1 MQNHPRGYVHLLKK
15 LILALVVALLLAIS
29 LAYFLLP
36 VFGVKLPIC
45 WPTIRFDCDKKSQAA
60 QSSAASSAAPE
71 NTPAS
76 PETPAASQTDDEL
89 LAAMTLEEKVGQLF
103 FVRCPEEDV
112 LAETLALRPAGFILF
127 GRDFEGETPESVRET
142 IEGYQQASEIPLLI
156 GVDEEGG
163 SVVRVSRYE
172 AFRRWPF
179 QSPQELYDEGGME
192 AFIYDTAEKDDLLAG
207 LGINVNLAPVCDVS
221 TDEDDFIYDRTLG
234 QDAEATAEAVRTT
247 VSQMEK
253 DGMGSVLKHF
263 PGYGPNGDTH
273 AQLITD
279 TRGLDTYRTEDFL
292 PFEAGIEAGADA
304 VLVSHLIVSCMDETQ
319 PASLSAAV
327 HEILRDELD
336 FDGVVLTDDLA
347 MDAITGFTGDAD
359 AAVLAI
365 QAGNDLII
373 SSDFPT
379 QYQAVLDAVYDGTL
393 TEAEIDQHV
402 HRVLE
407 WKRTLSLLD
416 DAESTALTPE
426 DSDDTDSAP
435 DAGQEDAA

>member
-1 MQNHPRGYVHLLKK
+1 MLKK
-15 LILALVVALLLAIS
+15 LILAAVIALLLAVS

-71 NTPAS
+71 NTPVS
-76 PETPAASQTDDEL
+76 PDTPAVSQPDDAL
-89 LAAMTLEEKVGQLF
+89 LETMTLEEKVGQLF
-103 FVRCPEEDV
+103 FVRCPEEDE
-112 LAETLALRPAGFILF
+112 LAETLALRPAGFVLF
-127 GRDFEGETPESVRET
+127 SRDFEGETPDSVRET
-142 IEGYQQASEIPLLI
+142 IEGYQQESEIPLLI

-163 SVVRVSRYE
+163 TVVRVSRYE

-179 QSPQELYDEGGME
+179 QSPQELYDEGGLE
-192 AFIYDTAEKDDLLAG
+192 AFIYDTAEKDDLLAD

-273 AQLITD
+273 EQIITD
-279 TRGLDTYRTEDFL
+279 TRDLETYRTEDFL

-304 VLVSHLIVSCMDETQ
+304 VLVSHLIVSCMDGSL
-319 PASLSAAV
+319 PASLSPQVHAV
-327 HEILRDELD
+327 LRDELH
-336 FDGVVLTDDLA
+336 FDGVILTDDLA

-407 WKRTLSLLD
+407 WKRALGLLD
-416 DAESTALTPE
+416 TTENTALT
-426 DSDDTDSAP
+426 SDDP
-435 DAGQEDAA
+435 DAADSSPDADQEDAA